1 MISEDVTLR
10 LYGSSLTGVGLK
22 GSDVNVDVS
31 GDGPAPSLLIKV
43 FTIIQD
49 KGGVLVCIVSV
60 TGVCECACLFLL
72 VIVLLWIS
80 PVWGKELN
88 VCDN

>member
-31 GDGPAPSLLIKV
+31 GDGPAPSLLINV
-43 FTIIQD
+43 FTIIHD
-49 KGGVLVCIVSV
+49 KGGVSVCIVSV
-60 TGVCECACLFLL
+60 TGVCERACLF
-72 VIVLLWIS
+72 IS
-80 PVWGKELN
+80 ASYCTFVNFPSLGKGTEC
-88 VCDN
+88 V